1 MNAKD
6 REEFTELK
14 GEVSHIKEDVNEI
27 KSNQQETSKKFDK
40 LLFHLI
46 GDPDVKQKGLIE
58 NYHGVETRLSR
69 LEKIYLFIGLVL
81 GVIMMLKDKII
92 DLILK

>member
-1 MNAKD
+1 MNAQD
-6 REEFTELK
+6 REEFIELK
-14 GEVSHIKEDVNEI
+14 GEVSHIKSDLNEI
-27 KSNQQETSKKFDK
+27 KSNQEQTGKKFDK

-46 GDPDVKQKGLIE
+46 GDPEVKQKGLIE

-81 GVIMMLKDKII
+81 GVLMMFKDKII
-92 DLILK
+92 KVFI